1 MTFHGPASLALA
13 DFLEM
18 RVNRP
23 RMTILENADGLK
35 IIPSRKVKST
45 YPT

>member
-23 RMTILENADGLK
+23 RMTTLENADGLK